1 MFLKECKY
9 IEKEKKSIIYI
20 NCDVKISYYDS
31 DKEKSDKENWKRN
44 EFTNHLS
51 CERRSHT

>member
-51 CERRSHT
+51 CERRSHI